1 MVKDYFK
8 LQNQLLIAMPGITDP
23 RFEHT
28 VILVVRHTD
37 EGCFGITINQPS
49 KTKIGDLFD
58 HLEITSTDEEINSTL
73 VLTGGPVQPE
83 QGFVLHDSDQR
94 WENTLP
100 ISNNLAITASKDI
113 LSDIAIDKGPCNFLL
128 TLGCASWTAGQIES
142 EILEN
147 AWLNC
152 PVESSILFD
161 MPFHQRWKNA
171 SKTLGVD
178 VSLMTEFSGH
188 A

>member
-1 MVKDYFK
+1 MLNDHLK
-8 LQNQLLIAMPGITDP
+8 LQNQLLIAMPGMTDP
-23 RFEHT
+23 RFEHS
-28 VILVVRHTD
+28 VIVVARHTD
-37 EGCFGITINQPS
+37 QGCFGISINQPS
-49 KTKIGDLFD
+49 KTALGDLFD
-58 HLEITSTDEEINSTL
+58 HLDISPINTSLNDTP

-83 QGFVLHDSDQR
+83 QGFVLHDSDQH

-100 ISNNLAITASKDI
+100 ISNNLSITASKDI
-113 LSDIAIDKGPCNFLL
+113 LNDIAQEQGPSNFLL

-142 EILEN
+142 EMLEN
-147 AWLNC
+147 AWLSC
-152 PVESSILFD
+152 PIESAILFNT
-161 MPFHQRWKNA
+161 PYHQRWKNA